1 MLGLASS
8 MPWQLSSK
16 LIFLCSELLRMSHF
30 HLRNFTELSSF
41 LAFHYASWC
50 MSGISYSRDVSQ
62 HQDASMMENSSFW
75 TGLEYGSALVY
86 ELLVHL
92 IEFKFFV
99 LLCSKFFR
107 VQLSS
112 DVFSFQL
119 FFKYRPANWPLS
131 QQCHFNLRCFFSL
144 MLDDGRR
151 CKETVEASRKACGSQ
166 IT

>member
-1 MLGLASS
+1 
-8 MPWQLSSK
+8 
-16 LIFLCSELLRMSHF
+16 
-30 HLRNFTELSSF
+30 
-41 LAFHYASWC
+41 
-50 MSGISYSRDVSQ
+50 MSGISYSGDVSH

-119 FFKYRPANWPLS
+119 FLNTSLLIDHWANSATLI
-131 QQCHFNLRCFFSL
+131 FAASL
-144 MLDDGRR
+144 ALCLMMEEDAKKQL
-151 CKETVEASRKACGSQ
+151 KLVEKPVEAK
-166 IT
+166 